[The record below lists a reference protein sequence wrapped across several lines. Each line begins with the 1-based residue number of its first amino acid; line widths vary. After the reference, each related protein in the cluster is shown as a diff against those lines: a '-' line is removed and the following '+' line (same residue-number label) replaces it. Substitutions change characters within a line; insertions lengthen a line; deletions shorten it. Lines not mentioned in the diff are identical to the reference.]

1 MATPKVDLQEERVL
15 VLMPTGRDAKLVCTR
30 LGQSNI
36 SAQAC
41 NDIMEIACEV
51 VSGAGAILLAEEALK
66 EGAIEYLVDVL
77 NQQPIWSDLP
87 ILLFASSTQTA
98 EAILEAVGTRI
109 NATIVERPIRI
120 TMLISAVRG
129 ALRARRRQYQA
140 RDLLAQL
147 EQADRQKDLFLA
159 TLSHEL
165 RTPLNSMLGWIQLLR
180 GGKLGEAE
188 AAHAIRVIERNAQ
201 AQADLISDILFMSRV
216 IAGKFTLKT
225 QLVDLEA
232 VISGAVDTV
241 RPSIE
246 AKRIHLDVL
255 IDPNMTP
262 ITGDPDRLQ
271 QVIWNLLSNA
281 IKFTPFEGKIVVR
294 LERANSVAVITVS
307 DTGQG
312 IKAEFLPYV
321 FERFRQ
327 ADSTYTRQ
335 FGGLGLGL
343 AIVRHLVELHGGSV
357 RAESQGEGHGASFIV
372 TLPISAHKE
381 AGSSLESKPSEQ
393 AREAEALPQPL
404 NQLRVLIVEND
415 TDSREMLVTVLE
427 QFGVNATAVASVAE
441 ALEAIEQTRPDV
453 LISDIGMPSEDGYDL
468 IRKLRALPAERGGMI
483 PAIAL
488 TGYVSSKDR
497 AKSISTGYQEH
508 IAKPIEPSKLIGII
522 ADVIK
527 RNGNR

>member
-1 MATPKVDLQEERVL
+1 MATPKSDLKEERVL
-15 VLMPTGRDAKLVCTR
+15 VLMPTGRDADLVCAR
-30 LGQSNI
+30 LDQAGI

-41 NDIMEIACEV
+41 DDIMEMAGLV
-51 VSGAGAILLAEEALK
+51 VSGAGAVLLAEEALR

-87 ILLFASSTQTA
+87 ILLFAASTQTA
-98 EAILEAVGTRI
+98 EVILQAVGTRI

-180 GGKLGEAE
+180 GGKLGETDT
-188 AAHAIRVIERNAQ
+188 AHAISVIERNAQ
-201 AQADLISDILFMSRV
+201 AQADLIADILSVSRV
-216 IAGKFTLKT
+216 IAGKFTLNT
-225 QLVDLEA
+225 QPVELES
-232 VISGAVDTV
+232 VVNGAVDTV

-246 AKRIHLDVL
+246 AKGIHLEILV
-255 IDPNMTP
+255 DPNLTP
-262 ITGDPDRLQ
+262 VTGDPDRLQ

-281 IKFTPFEGKIVVR
+281 IKFTPAEGKVVVR
-294 LERANSVAVITVS
+294 LERANSVVVITVS

-343 AIVRHLVELHGGSV
+343 AIVRHLVELHGGTV
-357 RAESQGEGHGASFIV
+357 RAESPGEGLGASFIV
-372 TLPISAHKE
+372 TLPISSNRRA
-381 AGSSLESKPSEQ
+381 AGSVENQPAAQ
-393 AREAEALPQPL
+393 DDEAETLPQTL
-404 NQLRVLIVEND
+404 NNLRVLIVEND
-415 TDSREMLVTVLE
+415 TDSREMLVQVLT
-427 QFGVNATAVASVAE
+427 QFGVNATAVSSVAE
-441 ALEAIEQTRPDV
+441 ALEAIDQTRPDV
-453 LISDIGMPSEDGYDL
+453 LVSDIGMPGEDGYDL
-468 IRKLRALPAERGGMI
+468 IRKLRALPAERGGKI

-497 AKSISTGYQEH
+497 AKSLRTGYQEH
-508 IAKPIEPSKLIGII
+508 IAKPVEPDKLIAII
-522 ADVIK
+522 AGVVK
-527 RNGNR
+527 RNGNG

>member
-1 MATPKVDLQEERVL
+1 MATPKNDLQGERVL
-15 VLMPTGRDAKLVCTR
+15 VLMPTGRDAELVCAR
-30 LGQSNI
+30 LGDVGI

-41 NDIMEIACEV
+41 NDITEIAAEA
-51 VSGAGAILLAEEALK
+51 VSGAGAVLLAEEALREK
-66 EGAIEYLVDVL
+66 AIEYLVDVL
-77 NQQPIWSDLP
+77 NRQPIWSDLP
-87 ILLFASSTQTA
+87 ILLFAASAQTA

-129 ALRARRRQYQA
+129 ALRARRRQYQT

-165 RTPLNSMLGWIQLLR
+165 RTPLNSMIGWIQLLR
-180 GGKLGEAE
+180 GGKLGEDD
-188 AAHAIRVIERNAQ
+188 AAHAMSVIERNAH
-201 AQADLISDILFMSRV
+201 AQADLISDILFVSRV

-225 QLVDLEA
+225 EPVDLES
-232 VISGAVDTV
+232 VLNGAVDTV

-246 AKRIHLDVL
+246 AKGITLDL
-255 IDPNMTP
+255 MTDPNLTP
-262 ITGDPDRLQ
+262 IMGDPDRLQ

-281 IKFTPFEGKIVVR
+281 IKFTPEGGSITVR
-294 LERANSVAVITVS
+294 VERANSVVVITVS

-343 AIVRHLVELHGGSV
+343 AIVRHLVELHGGTV
-357 RAESQGEGHGASFIV
+357 RAESRGEGHGASFIV
-372 TLPISAHKE
+372 TLPISANRR
-381 AGSSLESKPSEQ
+381 ATGPLGGKPAAQ
-393 AREAEALPQPL
+393 DNEAEALRQPL
-404 NQLRVLIVEND
+404 DQMRVLIVEDD
-415 TDSREMLVTVLE
+415 TDSREMLVEALK
-427 QFGVNATAVASVAE
+427 QFGLNATAVASVAE
-441 ALEAIEQTRPDV
+441 ALEAVERARPDV
-453 LISDIGMPSEDGYDL
+453 LISDIGMPGEDGYDL
-468 IRKLRALPAERGGMI
+468 IRKVRALPAERGGTT

-488 TGYVSSKDR
+488 TGYVSGKDR
-497 AKSISTGYQEH
+497 AKSISTGFQEH
-508 IAKPIEPSKLIGII
+508 IAKPVEPSRLIDII
-522 ADVIK
+522 AGLVK
-527 RNGNR
+527 RNGNQ